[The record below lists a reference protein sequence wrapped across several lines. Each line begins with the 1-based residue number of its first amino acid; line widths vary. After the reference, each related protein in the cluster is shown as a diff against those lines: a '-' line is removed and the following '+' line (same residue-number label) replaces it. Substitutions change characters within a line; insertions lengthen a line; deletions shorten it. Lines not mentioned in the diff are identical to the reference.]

1 MRPEADLKEQ
11 LLQKSKF
18 LSAFF
23 FKTIDIFL
31 ILCYIFDN
39 LTGVYLAK
47 DTGTTLSGV
56 KAIRTAG
63 STADWRVYRLID

>member
-1 MRPEADLKEQ
+1 MAGLLRFFTGLPETEILHHTKRSIDRGLFSWYKEN
-11 LLQKSKF
+11 
-18 LSAFF
+18 
-23 FKTIDIFL
+23 
-31 ILCYIFDN
+31 N

-47 DTGTTLSGV
+47 HTGTTPAGV